1 MTAPAR
7 HDSRGL
13 PISTHSEHAAQ
24 RYREGVDLL
33 LSLWPDA
40 AEVLDEAIAA
50 DPGFALALAARARLH
65 AVRAELPQA
74 RTLIAQAAEAAAR
87 QGTARERAHVDI
99 LRLAI
104 EGQAAAARDA
114 ALAHLELWPRDVIV
128 FSLLLGAFG
137 LLAFS
142 GRRDHDAARVDLCER
157 HAAQFA
163 ADDWWF
169 LTYRGWSHAENGD
182 LARGR
187 ALTERALAL
196 RRHNVNAVHAL
207 AHVLHEAG
215 EQAALERLI
224 DGWLPAYS
232 RRGALYS
239 HIAWHAALAALD
251 RGDVDRALR
260 RYSADVVPEVSAAA
274 PLNVLTDT
282 TSFLWRLHLHGHAV
296 PPGAWQQAA
305 SHAAERFPQPGLAFA
320 DLHLAMATAATGN
333 RAEQD
338 RRLAALDRLVAAGS
352 LPAGPVVPALCRALQ
367 AFADGDFAACVRQLE
382 PLLGEVVRLGGSG
395 AQREVIEETCL
406 VALMRSGEAA
416 RARAL
421 LAQRLQRRPALR
433 DSRWL
438 AGLDACV

>member
-1 MTAPAR
+1 MTTPTR

-13 PISTHSEHAAQ
+13 PVSTHSEHAAQ

-40 AEVLDEAIAA
+40 AEVLDEAITA
-50 DPGFALALAARARLH
+50 DPGFALAQAARARLH

-74 RTLIAQAAEAAAR
+74 RTLIAQAAEAVSR
-87 QGTARERAHVDI
+87 QGAARERAHVDI

-142 GRRDHDAARVDLCER
+142 GRRDHDRARADLCER
-157 HAAQFA
+157 HAAHFA

-169 LTYRGWSHAENGD
+169 LTYRGWSHGENGD
-182 LARGR
+182 LVRAR

-196 RRHNVNAVHAL
+196 RPQNVNAVHAL

-215 EQAALERLI
+215 ELPEAERLI
-224 DGWLPAYS
+224 DAWLPGYS
-232 RRGALYS
+232 RAGALYS

-251 RGDVDRALR
+251 RGDLDRALA
-260 RYSADVVPEVSAAA
+260 RYAADVVPEVSAAA

-282 TSFLWRLHLHGHAV
+282 ASFLWRLQLYGHAV
-296 PPGAWQQAA
+296 PRGAWQAVAA
-305 SHAAERFPQPGLAFA
+305 YSAERFPQPGLAFA
-320 DLHLAMATAATGN
+320 DLHLAMAAAATGD
-333 RAEQD
+333 RADQD
-338 RRLAALDRLVAAGS
+338 RRCAGLDRLVGAGS
-352 LPAGPVVPALCRALQ
+352 LPAGAVVPALCRGLQ
-367 AFADGDFAACVRQLE
+367 AFAEGDHAGCARILQ

-395 AQREVIEETCL
+395 AQRELVEETCL
-406 VALMRSGEAA
+406 VALMRSGRTEP
-416 RARAL
+416 ARAL
-421 LAQRLQRRPALR
+421 LARRLQRRPAQR

-438 AGLDACV
+438 AALDAAP